1 MKEAEI
7 IKNLEG
13 VQAKAACALK
23 EMSVEERQ
31 KYAPHLL
38 KGEDKNIKVVL
49 FFIYNLWNED
59 NIKRLVAAD
68 DFFQIECYLGW
79 IKHSLMRKTGVYGY
93 QTCLS
98 EFKQELFKA
107 GKARLLILLEQY
119 FSLSAEDEI
128 QLISIRREKNTEKAV
143 DAFLLWYW
151 QTRRLKQKTIQFL
164 QTPDNQDLWQKY
176 QETSAFARYEKLFS

>member
-38 KGEDKNIKVVL
+38 KGEDKSIKVVL
-49 FFIYNLWNED
+49 FFTYNLWTED

-68 DFFQIECYLGW
+68 DFFQIECYLSW

-93 QTCLS
+93 QTCWS

-107 GKARLLILLEQY
+107 GKAKLLVLFEQY
-119 FSLSAEDEI
+119 FPLSAEDEI
-128 QLISIRREKNTEKAV
+128 QLISIRREKIQKKRSML
-143 DAFLLWYW
+143 FYCGIG
-151 QTRRLKQKTIQFL
+151 RRG
-164 QTPDNQDLWQKY
+164 D
-176 QETSAFARYEKLFS
+176 